1 MKLAARGYRVAV
13 VGASS
18 LLGKELVGV
27 LEERN
32 FSIARLV
39 SFEDQEEEPD
49 LPIVD
54 WRENLQTSVADQEVR
69 EQDLDFAFLAGP
81 VRSASSL
88 PSFLRSAVDGGGSS
102 PPLHEKSAQPAAGGS
117 PVPPA
122 RERREGC
129 CSIIDL
135 TETLAGWPSRVLTIP
150 FLEARSLPVSAGR
163 PSDAQGALA
172 GRPERTVKP
181 RGESVARVFSS
192 PLSSAILISTILL
205 RLAARFRVE
214 RAVAHVYEPASA
226 IGPRAIE
233 ELQKQTVSLLSFQK
247 IPKSVFGAQ
256 LAFNLLPRLPGSG
269 GGLKEIEATLRR
281 QLRDYLAERA
291 PMPAVCLFQV
301 PVFYSLGLSLYFETS
316 EGVSPATIAQALA
329 GAPVRVRQ
337 PSQPAPSQV
346 EAAGSNE
353 ILMDAICQEPDRSRA
368 FWVWA
373 VADNLRLT
381 ALNAVEIAERAAK
394 QVELAEG

>member
-1 MKLAARGYRVAV
+1 MKLAAQGYRVAV

-18 LLGKELVGV
+18 LLGKELVGL

-32 FSIARLV
+32 FSISRLV

-54 WRENLQTSVADQEVR
+54 WRENLQTSLAAQDVR
-69 EQDLDFAFLAGP
+69 EQDLDFAFLAAP
-81 VRSASSL
+81 VQSASSL
-88 PSFLRSAVDGGGSS
+88 PSFLHSAVDGDESS
-102 PPLHEKSAQPAAGGS
+102 PPLRQKSAQRAAGGA
-117 PVPPA
+117 PRPP
-122 RERREGC
+122 RREGC

-135 TETLAGWPSRVLTIP
+135 TESLAGWPSRVLTIP
-150 FLEARSLPVSAGR
+150 FLEARGLPASAGR
-163 PSDAQGALA
+163 PG
-172 GRPERTVKP
+172 RTVKT
-181 RGESVARVFSS
+181 RGESVARLFSS
-192 PLSSAILISTILL
+192 PLSGAILISTILL

-214 RAVAHVYEPASA
+214 CAVAHVYEPASA
-226 IGPRAIE
+226 FGPRAIE
-233 ELQKQTVSLLSFQK
+233 ELQKQTVNLLSFQK

-256 LAFNLLPRLPGSG
+256 LAFNLLPRLPGAG
-269 GGLKEIEATLRR
+269 GGLKEIEANLRR
-281 QLRDYLAERA
+281 QLRDYLSGRA
-291 PMPAVCLFQV
+291 PMPVLRLFQV

-316 EGVSPATIAQALA
+316 EGVSGETIAQALA

-346 EAAGSNE
+346 DAAGSNE
-353 ILMDAICQEPDRSRA
+353 ILVDAIYPEPDRPRA

-394 QVELAEG
+394 EALDQHGPGQAQPCEG